1 MSKEHIN
8 SETLSLNEML
18 QIRRDKLK
26 KLQDAGRNP
35 FKIEKYIKTH
45 HSKQV
50 KDNFDKLEG
59 SEVSLAGRIMNMREH
74 GKASFIDIQDEQG
87 RIQIYVRQDA
97 IGEESYGDFITY
109 DMGDIVGVEGTV
121 FITQKGEQ
129 SVKASKVT
137 LLTKSLQILPEKYH
151 GLKDADLRYRQRYMD
166 LIVNPD
172 VKEAFIIRSK
182 AIKALKEYLDDR
194 DFLEV
199 DTPILSTVAGGATA
213 KPFITHHN
221 TLDLEMYMRIANEL
235 YLKRV
240 IVGGFERVYEL
251 GRMFRNEGMSIKH
264 NPEYTAIEVYQA
276 YADYEDIMK
285 LTEESVAYMAEKS
298 LGTTKINY
306 QGTEIDLTPP
316 WRRLSMI
323 DAINEFKGID
333 FNQIQ
338 TDEEALKIARENNIE
353 ITPVMNRGFVIAAMF
368 EEFCEE
374 FLIQPTFI
382 IHHPVEVSPLSKRNP
397 DDPRLTNRFEAFVN
411 TWEIANAFSEL
422 NDPIDQRERFM
433 DQLKQR
439 ELGDD
444 EAFMLDEDFLN
455 AIEVGLPPTGGL
467 GIGVDR
473 VIMLLANA
481 ASIRDVIL
489 FPTMK
494 PIKEDKTESNEK
506 DL

>member
-235 YLKRV
+235 YLKRL

-306 QGTEIDLTPP
+306 Q
-316 WRRLSMI
+316 
-323 DAINEFKGID
+323 
-333 FNQIQ
+333 
-338 TDEEALKIARENNIE
+338 ALQK
-353 ITPVMNRGFVIAAMF
+353 
-368 EEFCEE
+368 
-374 FLIQPTFI
+374 L
-382 IHHPVEVSPLSKRNP
+382 
-397 DDPRLTNRFEAFVN
+397 
-411 TWEIANAFSEL
+411 
-422 NDPIDQRERFM
+422 
-433 DQLKQR
+433 
-439 ELGDD
+439 
-444 EAFMLDEDFLN
+444 
-455 AIEVGLPPTGGL
+455 
-467 GIGVDR
+467 
-473 VIMLLANA
+473 
-481 ASIRDVIL
+481 
-489 FPTMK
+489 
-494 PIKEDKTESNEK
+494 
-506 DL
+506 